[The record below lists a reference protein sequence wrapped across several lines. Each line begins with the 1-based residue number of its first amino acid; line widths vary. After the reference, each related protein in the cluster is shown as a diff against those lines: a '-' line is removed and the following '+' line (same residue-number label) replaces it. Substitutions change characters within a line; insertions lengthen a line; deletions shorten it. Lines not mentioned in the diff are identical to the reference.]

1 MAITKN
7 DFVKYSV
14 LPGVFP
20 RVKGLLNSGFAFL
33 ASLIAVIYYNVGLLP
48 AGHVYLKHDNFG
60 RFGLRHVIAEAGS
73 NLVFERKNIDKI
85 VIYFTILI
93 GLALVAVQ
101 IVLLCTSLLASPVLA
116 GPWSNI
122 FLNTPAG
129 HDSSQDIAFIVLD
142 NVFGMKEGS
151 GSSVAA
157 GFYNSCISDLGTA
170 CLDIQGNVVP
180 SPTSYPAP
188 MHLALHTMLHF
199 YTMGIAMISGV
210 ILIYFVI
217 TIVGE
222 TITTGTPFG
231 QRVNRAWFVPRLI
244 VFFALLAP
252 VSTVNNNAGINVA
265 QLIVFSVAKFGSNMA
280 TNVWLQF
287 NDTAIASTSEFL
299 GQSQSLLAEPNMPEI
314 GGLTQFMHVVRMCI
328 VAEKIVNGI
337 DVYPY
342 FVRPH
347 SEDTSAVLLHDGS
360 TESGGAANMGGT
372 TDDYLWIGD
381 IFAFVDAVIFSR
393 YQTAVLRFGH
403 RNPPGLPSNPSGV
416 SGGVPPSDENAAPN
430 NKEGAY
436 EEEWGYVQ
444 PTCGELHFDITSLD
458 EFVIEN
464 NGIQHEFFMEINDFF
479 NDNPMATETI
489 LCMAQ
494 SILPYGH
501 NPGCVDQPYTVTTQY
516 GFSSNTK
523 WITAEAARANIEY
536 FNATSEFFLNDSN
549 YDWGTLS
556 SSGITSV
563 YDRMRTAYDTTTYKG
578 NLLMPAEVRERGWAG
593 AALWYNKI
601 AELNGLVTSAIKNV
615 PRPFRYPMVMEIISE
630 AHKAQDTN
638 MSHGDRFNPRL
649 QNGKLVTL
657 PRPGD
662 QYIAAALYSDYNFW
676 RTSKVQE
683 TVSTRSSKNS
693 IIDFINTVFGTDGL
707 MNIMDNKGTHPL
719 AMLSSAGKGIV
730 DASIRNLFAG
740 VVGQGVGEILTDDFF
755 GPLAGTAGEFLVQ
768 MSLLTLSIGF
778 MLYYVLPFMPFI
790 YFFFAFAGWIKSI
803 FEAVVAMPLWAVAH
817 IKVDGEGLPGPWA
830 TNGYFL
836 IFEIFLRPTLIV
848 VGLLASIS
856 IFSALIATLHEVFH
870 VLTLSAT
877 GFDLQKEI
885 FDPTILST
893 GDNLDYWRS
902 PVDELFYT
910 VVYVILVYMIGL
922 SCFKL
927 IDQIPNNIMRWMGV
941 TVSTFSETAGDPAG
955 ELTGKMYRATQ
966 MTNAQIT
973 TSIARMKG
981 QTSSAM
987 SDNLVIHGGG

>member
-1 MAITKN
+1 M
-7 DFVKYSV
+7 
-14 LPGVFP
+14 
-20 RVKGLLNSGFAFL
+20 
-33 ASLIAVIYYNVGLLP
+33 
-48 AGHVYLKHDNFG
+48 
-60 RFGLRHVIAEAGS
+60 
-73 NLVFERKNIDKI
+73 
-85 VIYFTILI
+85 
-93 GLALVAVQ
+93 
-101 IVLLCTSLLASPVLA
+101 
-116 GPWSNI
+116 
-122 FLNTPAG
+122 
-129 HDSSQDIAFIVLD
+129 
-142 NVFGMKEGS
+142 
-151 GSSVAA
+151 
-157 GFYNSCISDLGTA
+157 
-170 CLDIQGNVVP
+170 
-180 SPTSYPAP
+180 
-188 MHLALHTMLHF
+188 
-199 YTMGIAMISGV
+199 
-210 ILIYFVI
+210 
-217 TIVGE
+217 
-222 TITTGTPFG
+222 
-231 QRVNRAWFVPRLI
+231 
-244 VFFALLAP
+244 
-252 VSTVNNNAGINVA
+252 
-265 QLIVFSVAKFGSNMA
+265 
-280 TNVWLQF
+280 
-287 NDTAIASTSEFL
+287 
-299 GQSQSLLAEPNMPEI
+299 
-314 GGLTQFMHVVRMCI
+314 
-328 VAEKIVNGI
+328 
-337 DVYPY
+337 
-342 FVRPH
+342 
-347 SEDTSAVLLHDGS
+347 
-360 TESGGAANMGGT
+360 
-372 TDDYLWIGD
+372 
-381 IFAFVDAVIFSR
+381 
-393 YQTAVLRFGH
+393 
-403 RNPPGLPSNPSGV
+403 
-416 SGGVPPSDENAAPN
+416 
-430 NKEGAY
+430 
-436 EEEWGYVQ
+436 
-444 PTCGELHFDITSLD
+444 
-458 EFVIEN
+458 
-464 NGIQHEFFMEINDFF
+464 
-479 NDNPMATETI
+479 
-489 LCMAQ
+489 
-494 SILPYGH
+494 
-501 NPGCVDQPYTVTTQY
+501 
-516 GFSSNTK
+516 
-523 WITAEAARANIEY
+523 
-536 FNATSEFFLNDSN
+536 
-549 YDWGTLS
+549 
-556 SSGITSV
+556 
-563 YDRMRTAYDTTTYKG
+563 
-578 NLLMPAEVRERGWAG
+578 
-593 AALWYNKI
+593 
-601 AELNGLVTSAIKNV
+601 
-615 PRPFRYPMVMEIISE
+615 
-630 AHKAQDTN
+630 
-638 MSHGDRFNPRL
+638 
-649 QNGKLVTL
+649 
-657 PRPGD
+657 
-662 QYIAAALYSDYNFW
+662 
-676 RTSKVQE
+676 QE